1 MFAPIMEHHTT
12 NDQTTVRMVSVA
24 EAARALGISSEAVRM
39 RLRRKSLDGHRNDA
53 GRWQVE
59 LVATT
64 PSTELRSV
72 GDATNGAADTPD
84 GSPQTKIVDGVADL
98 RAERDRLLGM
108 IEATLAERRD
118 QPPSVLTSLRR
129 LMATMTDWLVERLR
143 RRDAED

>member
-59 LVATT
+59 LV
-64 PSTELRSV
+64 STEPSSV
-72 GDATNGAADTPD
+72 GDATNGAADTSD

-108 IEATLAERRD
+108 LEATLAERRD

-129 LMATMTDWLVERLR
+129 LMATVTDWLVERLR

>member
-12 NDQTTVRMVSVA
+12 NDQTAVRMVSVA

-59 LVATT
+59 LV
-64 PSTELRSV
+64 STEPSSV
-72 GDATNGAADTPD
+72 GDATNGAADTSD

-108 IEATLAERRD
+108 LEATLAERRD

-129 LMATMTDWLVERLR
+129 LMATVTDWLVERLR